1 MTCIV
6 GIRTKD
12 RVLIGGDSAGTDDT
26 FGQRIRIDTKVFRIN
41 DFVIG
46 YTTSY
51 RMGQILRYELK
62 LPKVT
67 GEIFKYMV
75 TKFIPAVRDCLR
87 KGGYLITHE
96 DTNQEEASE
105 FLVGYKNRLFII
117 GEDLQ
122 VGESFENY
130 EASGCG
136 EEYAMGAL
144 ASEFQHKDPLKRIEN
159 ALRASEKFSAGVA
172 RPFRILNTKN
182 KKELF
187 IE

>member
-12 RVLIGGDSAGTDDT
+12 QVLIGGDSAGTDDAL
-26 FGQRIRIDTKVFRIN
+26 GQRIRMDTKVFRVNSFI
-41 DFVIG
+41 IG

-67 GEIFKYMV
+67 GDIFKYMV

-87 KGGYLITHE
+87 KGGYLMKWE
-96 DTNQEEASE
+96 ESQQEEISA
-105 FLVGYKNRLFII
+105 FLVGYKNRLFLIE
-117 GEDLQ
+117 EDMQ
-122 VGESFENY
+122 VGESFGDY

-136 EEYAMGAL
+136 EDFAMGVL
-144 ASEFQHKDPLKRIEN
+144 GSEFQHKDPFKRVED
-159 ALRASEKFSAGVA
+159 ALSVSAKFSAGVA
-172 RPFRILNTKN
+172 KPFRILNTKN
-182 KKELF
+182 KKEV
-187 IE
+187 IIQ